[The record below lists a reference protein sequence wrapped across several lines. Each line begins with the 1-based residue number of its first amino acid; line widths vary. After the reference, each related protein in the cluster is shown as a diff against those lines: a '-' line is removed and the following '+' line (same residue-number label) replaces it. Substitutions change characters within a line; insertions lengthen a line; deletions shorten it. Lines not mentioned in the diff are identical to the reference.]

1 MSRWIIDGHLIED
14 KITGKFYQSKD
25 KFIVDAFNVLYD
37 EIQKLK
43 KE

>member
-1 MSRWIIDGHLIED
+1 MVRWIIDGHFIED
-14 KITGKFYQSKD
+14 KITGRFYQSKD
-25 KFIVDAFNVLYD
+25 EFIVNAFNVLYD